1 VILRTGS
8 DRLRLPD
15 EARKLMDNSVSGPT
29 GPRSR
34 NGYYRQQVEVEAERQ
49 GLTPEEY
56 GVYKGSTGSAIRPI
70 NSAGGLLFLAIL
82 ISVFSAVVCGA
93 AIILLTG
100 EGVTNWVQFVVGCA
114 IVIVLVPASWAYHF
128 KERKAARLRKAAGKT
143 LEPPTRRS
151 SRPDW

>member
-1 VILRTGS
+1 MSSEDPRPV
-8 DRLRLPD
+8 PPVK
-15 EARKLMDNSVSGPT
+15 RK
-29 GPRSR
+29 
-34 NGYYRQQVEVEAERQ
+34 GYYKRQIQLEAERQ

-56 GVYKGSTGSAIRPI
+56 GVYKGSTGSVIKPV

-82 ISVFSAVVCGA
+82 ISVFSGIVVGA
-93 AIILLTG
+93 AIIVLTG
-100 EGVTNWVQFVVGCA
+100 DGVTNWVQFVIAC
-114 IVIVLVPASWAYHF
+114 VIVLFLVPTSWAYYF

>member
-1 VILRTGS
+1 MSNEI
-8 DRLRLPD
+8 PPA
-15 EARKLMDNSVSGPT
+15 EPPARRK
-29 GPRSR
+29 
-34 NGYYRQQVEVEAERQ
+34 GYYKRQVELEAARQ

-56 GVYKGSTGSAIRPI
+56 GVYKGSTGSVIKPI

-82 ISVFSAVVCGA
+82 ISVFSAVVVGA

-100 EGVTNWVQFVVGCA
+100 EGVTNWVQFIIGCA
-114 IVIVLVPASWAYHF
+114 VVVFLVPTSWAYYF
-128 KERKAARLRKAAGKT
+128 KERKATRLRKAAGKT

>member
-1 VILRTGS
+1 MN
-8 DRLRLPD
+8 DAAP
-15 EARKLMDNSVSGPT
+15 GPT
-29 GPRSR
+29 EPGRGK
-34 NGYYRQQVEVEAERQ
+34 GYYRQQVDLEAAKQ
-49 GLTPEEY
+49 GLTVEEY
-56 GVYKGSTGSAIRPI
+56 GVYRGSTGSAIRPI

-82 ISVFSAVVCGA
+82 ISVFSAVVCGT

-114 IVIVLVPASWAYHF
+114 IVIVLVPTSWAYYF
-128 KERKAARLRKAAGKT
+128 KERKAALLRKAAGKT

>member
-1 VILRTGS
+1 MS
-8 DRLRLPD
+8 S
-15 EARKLMDNSVSGPT
+15 EAPQPEPRARRK
-29 GPRSR
+29 
-34 NGYYRQQVEVEAERQ
+34 GYYKRQIELEAGKQ

-56 GVYKGSTGSAIRPI
+56 GVYKGSTGSAIKPI

-82 ISVFSAVVCGA
+82 ISVFSAVFCGT

-100 EGVTNWVQFVVGCA
+100 EGVTNWVQFVIGCA
-114 IVIVLVPASWAYHF
+114 IVIVLVPTSWAYYF